1 MSTVWKGD
9 ELVGE
14 ITSGAMGY
22 RCNKFVAL
30 SVLRTDC
37 LEPGTNL
44 EVEVFGDRRAA
55 IVTGDE
61 AAWDPQNERLR
72 A

>member
-1 MSTVWKGD
+1 
-9 ELVGE
+9 
-14 ITSGAMGY
+14 MGY

-37 LEPGTNL
+37 GAPGTAL
-44 EVEVFGDRRAA
+44 EVEVFGERRPA
-55 IVTGDE
+55 IVTGDD